1 MREIPQDITM
11 LGACEPVYESW
22 PGWSKA
28 TTGVKAYRDLPREA
42 RRYLARLEEL
52 AKCPIDL
59 VSTGS
64 KREETIVLKNPLRR
78 SRSRR

>member
-1 MREIPQDITM
+1 MRLFK
-11 LGACEPVYESW
+11 LGVNGAFILRKYGIRVVREEE
-22 PGWSKA
+22 A
-28 TTGVKAYRDLPREA
+28 LPREA